1 MLQYLKPN
9 RLLPHLGC
17 EMHDCAIVITSCLR
31 PTLTRAVRSIF
42 QQNFAGSL
50 HILIGVDLTA
60 DNSAA
65 RELARPALN
74 QLIDECPAHCRLTLI
89 DVGYSTA
96 RQRGGLYTNSSGGV
110 MPTVSTLAADSRYVA
125 YLDDDDWY
133 GPEHIST
140 LLEAVGGRA
149 WGFSLSWYVNPANA
163 EPMCIDMLESAGPG
177 RGAYRAALGGFVRP
191 SCLMIDQLQCAEFLH
206 HWSLA
211 ATPEDKGSDRR
222 IFRLLATRRPGWG
235 ESGVASVFYTLTPTD
250 INHTHR
256 LVYAAAQGYD
266 IRRVPGHEQVEQQR
280 AAGESFAL
288 VSEAL
293 ADLNRV
299 SGA

>member
-1 MLQYLKPN
+1 
-9 RLLPHLGC
+9 
-17 EMHDCAIVITSCLR
+17 MHDCAVVITSCLR

-42 QQNFAGSL
+42 RQDFAGSL
-50 HILIGVDLTA
+50 HVVIGVDLAA
-60 DNSAA
+60 DNQAVRDAA
-65 RELARPALN
+65 RAALS
-74 QLIDECPAHCRLTLI
+74 QLLEECPAHCRLTVI
-89 DVGYSTA
+89 DPGYSTA
-96 RQRGGLYTNSSGGV
+96 RKRGGLYSNSSGGV
-110 MPTVSTLAADSRYVA
+110 MPTVLTLAADSRYVA

-133 GPEHIST
+133 GPEHITT
-140 LLEAVGGRA
+140 LLDAVRGRA

-163 EPMCIDMLESAGPG
+163 EPMCIDVLESAGPG

-191 SCLMIDQLQCAEFLH
+191 SCLMVDQMQCAEFLH

-211 ATPEDKGSDRR
+211 ATNEDRGADRR
-222 IFRLLATRRPGWG
+222 IFHLLASRRPGWG

-250 INHTHR
+250 VNHAQR
-256 LVYAAAQGYD
+256 LAYAAALGYD
-266 IRRVPGHEQVEQQR
+266 IRSVPGHEIVERQR

-288 VSEAL
+288 VNEVL